1 MLMCVFFILYGG
13 VWTDILNPI
22 CITRQRTFV
31 YFFLN
36 AYSKQESVDAPIYL
50 ERKVRSFKHPQHIF
64 QEHHLM
70 YEHTGT
76 E

>member
-1 MLMCVFFILYGG
+1 MYRPFLHVPFMLMCVFFILYGG

-36 AYSKQESVDAPIYL
+36 AYPHL
-50 ERKVRSFKHPQHIF
+50 FRKKSTEFQAFPAYIPRTSFDV
-64 QEHHLM
+64 
-70 YEHTGT
+70 
-76 E
+76 